1 MEFSEVLKRRTIRL
15 FRQER
20 IPAEAIK
27 AMVDAARKASCAS
40 NKQRLRYIAVQSQ
53 DLVEKIL
60 PYTAYA
66 GLVQPRRNPVKGET
80 APTAF
85 LAVYCTETPSPHLYA
100 DAGAAIQSIEF
111 AAWERGIGCCWLGS
125 FKPGEVAEL
134 LELPEAE
141 KLIYLV
147 ALGYPAEDPVEEE
160 VSAEG
165 CVKYYLDEKTQLI
178 DFGILQSIGRGLSGI
193 IKEWK

>member
-134 LELPEAE
+134 LKLPEAE

-165 CVKYYLDEKTQLI
+165 CVKYYLDENNRLHVPKYSVEA
-178 DFGILQSIGRGLSGI
+178 ILEFR
-193 IKEWK
+193 